1 MRTSNISLLTALLS
15 ILLTAC
21 AQQEIVQST
30 DIIPNNTTLT
40 DGSAL
45 TSNSFINIELYVLLE
60 GPYQAN
66 TKKMNAALNGE
77 RGLLP
82 GQSLI
87 GVGIPT
93 PFGQPYS
100 ADPWNFKEEDD
111 EGLSFADY
119 PIDIVD
125 WVLVSFRT
133 DITSNTEVIKTAAWL
148 QTDGKISFLNP
159 NSLRN
164 LERYES
170 VYIVIEH
177 RNHMAAMTPEAIP
190 ISDNSLVYDFRR
202 RDSYRVPTSYGQKQ
216 LATGEWAMLAGDSNQ
231 SDSFSYDINAYDKV
245 QWVNDNGTFGQYNAA
260 DLDLDG
266 DVNLLDKILW
276 ANNNGK
282 LSAIPK

>member
-1 MRTSNISLLTALLS
+1 MSLLTALLS

-21 AQQEIVQST
+21 AQQDIVEST
-30 DIIPNNTTLT
+30 DIVPNDTALT
-40 DGSAL
+40 DNAAL
-45 TSNSFINIELYVLLE
+45 ISNSFIDVELHVLLE
-60 GPYQAN
+60 GPYQPN
-66 TKKMNAALNGE
+66 TKRMNASLNGE

-82 GQSLI
+82 GQLL
-87 GVGIPT
+87 VGIGTPT

-100 ADPWNFKEEDD
+100 ADPWSFKEEEED
-111 EGLSFADY
+111 EGLAFANY

-133 DITSNTEVIKTAAWL
+133 DITSNTEVVKTAAWL

-159 NSLRN
+159 GSLKK

-177 RNHMAAMTPEAIP
+177 RNHMAAMSPEAIP
-190 ISDNSLVYDFRR
+190 IIDNSLVYDFRN
-202 RDSYRVPTSYGQKQ
+202 RDSYRVPTSYGQTQ
-216 LATGEWAMLAGDSNQ
+216 VPTGEWAMLAGDSNQ
-231 SDSFSYDINAYDKV
+231 SDDFSYDINAYDKV
-245 QWVNDNGTFGQYNAA
+245 QWVNDNGTFGKYNAA

-266 DVNLLDKILW
+266 DVNLLDKMLW